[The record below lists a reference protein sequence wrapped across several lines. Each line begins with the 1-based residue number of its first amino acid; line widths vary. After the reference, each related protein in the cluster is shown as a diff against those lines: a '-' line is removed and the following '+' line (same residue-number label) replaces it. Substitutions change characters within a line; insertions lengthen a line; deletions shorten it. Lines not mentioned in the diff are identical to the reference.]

1 MQTKLPDGSVM
12 VCGGCSR
19 DAELEYVGQDGKRLC
34 KVGLAV
40 GKKPAQG
47 SDRPETV
54 WCNVVAWHNVA
65 QALAEARKG
74 DAVFVIGR
82 PQSWEYQGKTY
93 AALVAEYVSICAPRA
108 SEYGNTPERYQA
120 PAPAEDPFQA
130 LTTDD
135 WNLPF

>member
-19 DAELEYVGQDGKRLC
+19 DAELEYVGQDGKRLR
-34 KVGLAV
+34 KVGLAI

-47 SDRPETV
+47 SDRLETV

-74 DAVFVIGR
+74 DAVFAIGR
-82 PQSWEYQGKTY
+82 LQSREYQGKTY
-93 AALVAEYVSICAPRA
+93 TDLVAEYISICAPRV
-108 SEYGNTPERYQA
+108 SEYGNAPERTLP
-120 PAPAEDPFQA
+120 PAAADPIQA
-130 LTTDD
+130 LATDD
-135 WNLPF
+135 GVLPF